1 MASLMDIITHECIK
15 LGTGAS
21 NIEKVIEEGAEQA
34 NLIRDFMISQDRLLG
49 ELLREAAQRI
59 KNCNQQK
66 TCPECPQ
73 DALDKRNND
82 LKALNDFVD
91 NLNKNGLEALSA
103 LLDPLAQVYTILNK
117 VNNESFLPYK
127 YGSCSEGA
135 DSSVLKALIYK
146 GTESQLNF
154 IITYLI
160 PFTNEWNKD
169 APKMVAELEKAFTIL
184 GKFENSL
191 TPIINLIE
199 NAKVPNTCDT
209 LDCCYDNN
217 TLNTSTNL
225 RKLINLL
232 S

>member
-21 NIEKVIEEGAEQA
+21 NIEKVIEEAGKQV
-34 NLIRDFMISQDRLLG
+34 NLVRDFMISQDLRLG
-49 ELLREAAQRI
+49 NLLREAAQRI
-59 KNCNQQK
+59 ENCNQQK

-73 DALDKRNND
+73 DAIDKRNND

-103 LLDPLAQVYTILNK
+103 LLDPLAQVYTS
-117 VNNESFLPYK
+117 VNNANASFSPYK
-127 YGSCSEGA
+127 FNSCSKGA
-135 DSSVLKALIYK
+135 DSSVLEALRRQ
-146 GTESQLNF
+146 GPESQLNF

-160 PFTNEWNKD
+160 PFINEWNQE
-169 APKMVAELEKAFTIL
+169 APKIMAELEKAFNIL
-184 GKFENSL
+184 GELENSL
-191 TPIINLIE
+191 GPIIDLIE
-199 NAKVPNTCDT
+199 NAQVPNTCDT

-225 RKLINLL
+225 KKLINLL